1 MLLTYIIF
9 AITIIFCLVFLYVS
23 SKVKAAATSSFAMYA
38 IGGAALP
45 FYLILFSDIAT
56 IMGAGNFIGHAT
68 EGFKEGIS
76 HIPFVIGEQGSKI
89 VFALLFAG
97 LAGRFSY
104 ITISEMMYDLLH
116 RDKIARAIS
125 GILTCIILIAWLSG
139 QAMGLGYIFQQFTNM
154 SPVPVI
160 IFFNIM
166 FIVYTYQGGILSV
179 VWTELIQGLMI
190 IIFGAIFYYFALAP
204 IEWSLPV
211 LSEKLSET
219 AGPEFMS
226 FSHLSVIDLT
236 EEFLIGLFGVL
247 SAQIYWQR
255 CFAAKDYTTAQRAML
270 VSGILVVVMV
280 SLTTLV
286 GMTIRALHP
295 NADPAL
301 AMPWYIMNYMPLWV
315 TAVVYALVLAAAISS
330 AESLLNS
337 SAIIVV
343 NDLIYPFRPELTDQ
357 QLIIIAKWATLLI
370 GVLGCAIA
378 LYSDSI
384 INMFSSAYAMV
395 GGAVV
400 PTLIVGL
407 LWKKTRQ
414 PFTQGSMNSYLT
426 PWGARAALVSGAAAS
441 AWFNI
446 FWGIGI
452 SATLAIIISLLTRPA
467 EHKTGAV

>member
-9 AITIIFCLVFLYVS
+9 AITIIFCLVFLLVS
-23 SKVKAAATSSFAMYA
+23 FKVKESASSSFAMYA
-38 IGGAALP
+38 IGGGSLP
-45 FYLILFSDIAT
+45 FFLILFSDIAT

-76 HIPFVIGEQGSKI
+76 HIAFVFGEQGSKI

-125 GILTCIILIAWLSG
+125 GVLTCIILVAWLGG

-160 IFFNIM
+160 IFFNVV
-166 FIVYTYQGGILSV
+166 FIVYTYLGGILSV
-179 VWTELIQGLMI
+179 VWTDLIQGIMI
-190 IIFGAIFYYFALAP
+190 VIFGAIFYYFAFSP

-211 LSEKLSET
+211 LSEKLSAT

-226 FSHLSVIDLT
+226 FSHVSVIDLA
-236 EEFLIGLFGVL
+236 EKFLIGLFGVL

-255 CFAAKDYTTAQRAML
+255 CFAAKDGATAQRAML

-286 GMTIRALHP
+286 GMTIRTLHP
-295 NADPAL
+295 GVDPTL
-301 AMPWYIMNYMPLWV
+301 AMPWYIMNYMPLLV
-315 TAVVYALVLAAAISS
+315 TAMVFALVLAAAMSS
-330 AESLLNS
+330 ADSLLNS
-337 SAIIVV
+337 TAVIIV
-343 NDLIYPFRPELTDQ
+343 NDLIYPFRPALTDQ
-357 QLIIIAKWATLLI
+357 QLIIIAKRVTLLV

-378 LYSDSI
+378 LYSESI
-384 INMFSSAYAMV
+384 ISVFSNAYAVV

-414 PFTQGSMNSYLT
+414 PFTQGSVNSCLT
-426 PWGARAALVSGAAAS
+426 PWGARVALVSGAAAS